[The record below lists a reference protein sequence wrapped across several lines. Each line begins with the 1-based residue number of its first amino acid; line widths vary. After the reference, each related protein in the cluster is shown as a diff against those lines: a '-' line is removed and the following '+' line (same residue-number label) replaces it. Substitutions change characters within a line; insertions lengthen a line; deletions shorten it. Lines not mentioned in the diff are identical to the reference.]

1 MSTRRALAGAFALAL
16 LVLVGCSSTTT
27 TATPTAVTPAATD
40 LLADSSSAMS
50 SVTSAG
56 FGLKVDGQLPSVA
69 VQTAQGVLTAA
80 GDAKGTATIVQ
91 FGQLIE
97 AEFVLVGGE
106 LYVKGATGGFAK
118 VPAALA
124 GSLYDPAAILD
135 PGKGVAKV
143 LASVQNPTITGS
155 DGGAW
160 LVSGTVPAAVIG
172 ALVPG
177 IGSDVT
183 AVFTVEMTGAQLS
196 AATFTLDGADG
207 KPATVT
213 VELSDLNQPVSI
225 SPPG

>member
-16 LVLVGCSSTTT
+16 LVLGGCSSTTT

-56 FGLKVDGQLPSVA
+56 FSLKVEGQLPSVT
-69 VQTAQGVLTAA
+69 VQTARGVLTAA

-124 GSLYDPAAILD
+124 GTLYDPSAILD

-160 LVSGTVPAAVIG
+160 LVGGTVPATVIG

-177 IGSDVT
+177 ISTDVT

-196 AATFTLDGADG
+196 AATFTLNGADG
-207 KPATVT
+207 TPATVT